1 MRRLLL
7 ILKNTLTVG
16 HGLRHNWGLK
26 MKNDDMRKMIKME
39 NLVPIILGVALSGLG
54 TLMNFAYSN
63 IEELHS
69 EVVEHRLLLSRLISP
84 DGKLIQSPTSAA
96 SKTAINKEI
105 SDLKRDI
112 AVLQTKMDY
121 INPD

>member
-1 MRRLLL
+1 
-7 ILKNTLTVG
+7 
-16 HGLRHNWGLK
+16 
-26 MKNDDMRKMIKME
+26 MRKLDDLGKKVKME

-54 TLMNFAYSN
+54 TFMNFAYSN
-63 IEELHS
+63 IEELHT
-69 EVVEHRLLLSRLISP
+69 ELVEHRLLLSRLISP

-112 AVLQTKMDY
+112 AVLQTKMKF

>member
-26 MKNDDMRKMIKME
+26 MKNDDMRKMVKME

>member
-1 MRRLLL
+1 
-7 ILKNTLTVG
+7 
-16 HGLRHNWGLK
+16 
-26 MKNDDMRKMIKME
+26 MRKLDDLGKKVKME

-96 SKTAINKEI
+96 SKTAINREI

-112 AVLQTKMDY
+112 AVLQTQMKF